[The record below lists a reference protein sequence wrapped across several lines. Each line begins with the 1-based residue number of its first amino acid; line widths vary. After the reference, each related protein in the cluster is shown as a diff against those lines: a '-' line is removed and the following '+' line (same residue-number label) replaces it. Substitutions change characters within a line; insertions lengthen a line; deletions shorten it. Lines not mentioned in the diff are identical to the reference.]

1 MKGEVKFVHW
11 ASQRWMCRQ
20 EIATPSP
27 DVLRG
32 GKHVDAR
39 TYARGHVEEMSIIQA
54 VAPIFPYELRQ

>member
-1 MKGEVKFVHW
+1 MKGEVEFVHW

-20 EIATPSP
+20 EVATPRL

-39 TYARGHVEEMSIIQA
+39 TYAGGHVEDMSIIQA
-54 VAPIFPYELRQ
+54 VASRFSI